1 MPRYRRGW
9 AISQQA
15 SEQELLSPL
24 MGSLIEPALLILLKK
39 KPQHGYNLIDNL
51 GTLGLGTPH
60 PSVVYRIL
68 RDMEILQWIHSQW
81 DAEETQGPPRRIY
94 TLTPQGEDALQSWLT
109 EMQKAGE
116 LIKILSLK
124 TDEGKEL

>member
-1 MPRYRRGW
+1 MPRYRRGL
-9 AISQQA
+9 AISQQTA
-15 SEQELLSPL
+15 EQELLSPL

-39 KPQHGYNLIDNL
+39 KPQHGYNLLDNL
-51 GTLGLGTPH
+51 GSLGLSTPH

-81 DAEETQGPPRRIY
+81 DAEDTQGPPRRIY
-94 TLTPQGEDALQSWLT
+94 SLTSNGEIALQNWLS

-116 LIKILSLK
+116 LIKLLSVK
-124 TDEGKEL
+124 TDE

>member
-39 KPQHGYNLIDNL
+39 NLNT
-51 GTLGLGTPH
+51 GTT
-60 PSVVYRIL
+60 
-68 RDMEILQWIHSQW
+68 
-81 DAEETQGPPRRIY
+81 
-94 TLTPQGEDALQSWLT
+94 
-109 EMQKAGE
+109 
-116 LIKILSLK
+116 
-124 TDEGKEL
+124 

>member
-15 SEQELLSPL
+15 AEQELLSPL

-39 KPQHGYNLIDNL
+39 KPQHGYNLLDNL
-51 GTLGLGTPH
+51 GSLGLSTPH

-81 DAEETQGPPRRIY
+81 DAEDSQGPPRRIY
-94 TLTPQGEDALQSWLT
+94 SLTSKGEIALQNWLS

-116 LIKILSLK
+116 LIKLLSVK
-124 TDEGKEL
+124 TDE

>member
-15 SEQELLSPL
+15 AEQELLSPL

-39 KPQHGYNLIDNL
+39 KPQHGYNLLDNL
-51 GTLGLGTPH
+51 GSLGLSTPH

-81 DAEETQGPPRRIY
+81 DAEDIQGPPRRIY
-94 TLTPQGEDALQSWLT
+94 SLTSNGEIALQNWLS

-116 LIKILSLK
+116 LIKLLSVK
-124 TDEGKEL
+124 TDE

>member
-1 MPRYRRGW
+1 MPRHRRGW

-15 SEQELLSPL
+15 AEQELLSPL

-39 KPQHGYNLIDNL
+39 KPQHGYNLLDNL
-51 GTLGLGTPH
+51 GSLGLSTPH

-81 DAEETQGPPRRIY
+81 DAEDTQGPPRRIY
-94 TLTPQGEDALQSWLT
+94 SLTSNGEIALQNWLS

-116 LIKILSLK
+116 LIKLLSVK
-124 TDEGKEL
+124 TDE

>member
-1 MPRYRRGW
+1 
-9 AISQQA
+9 
-15 SEQELLSPL
+15 
-24 MGSLIEPALLILLKK
+24 
-39 KPQHGYNLIDNL
+39 
-51 GTLGLGTPH
+51 
-60 PSVVYRIL
+60 
-68 RDMEILQWIHSQW
+68 MEILQWIHSQW